1 MSSVLT
7 QYGIRLYSNDFKSM
21 KWVEFQALLSGLGP
35 DTPLGRIVQIRS
47 EDDPEILKY
56 FSKDQNRIRSEWLQR
71 TAQSKTTE
79 QVNEVL
85 EALKQAFIKMAR

>member
-7 QYGIRLYSNDFKSM
+7 QYGIRLYSHDFKSM
-21 KWVEFQALLSGLGP
+21 KWIEFQALLSGLGP

-47 EDDPEILKY
+47 EEDPEILKY
-56 FSKDQNRIRSEWLQR
+56 FSKDQNRIRTEWRKR
-71 TAQSKTTE
+71 TAQSKTAE

-85 EALKQAFIKMAR
+85 ESLKQAFIKMAR

>member
-21 KWVEFQALLSGLGP
+21 KWVEFQARLSGLGP
-35 DTPLGRIVQIRS
+35 DTPLGRIIQIRS

-85 EALKQAFIKMAR
+85 ESLKQAFIKMAR

>member
-35 DTPLGRIVQIRS
+35 DTPLGRIIQIRS

-56 FSKDQNRIRSEWLQR
+56 FSKDQKRIRSEWLQR

>member
-35 DTPLGRIVQIRS
+35 DTPLGRIIQIRS

-85 EALKQAFIKMAR
+85 ESLKQAFIKMAR

>member
-35 DTPLGRIVQIRS
+35 DTPLGRIIQIRS

-71 TAQSKTTE
+71 TAQSKTAE

-85 EALKQAFIKMAR
+85 ESLKQAFIKMAR